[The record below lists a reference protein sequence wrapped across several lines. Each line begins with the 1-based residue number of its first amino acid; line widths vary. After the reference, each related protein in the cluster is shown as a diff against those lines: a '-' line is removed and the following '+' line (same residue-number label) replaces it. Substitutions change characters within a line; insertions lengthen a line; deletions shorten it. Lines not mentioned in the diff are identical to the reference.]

1 MDLAEANPND
11 EELMSKLFECKCGS
25 HFIKFNKW
33 KNDDMLHIEL
43 YQNANEVQIDSI
55 ANEDNFD
62 LYLNKDQALELADTL
77 RDAFEVKTISDTHE
91 SYWPTECG

>member
-25 HFIKFNKW
+25 HFIKFLKW
-33 KNDDMLHIEL
+33 KDDDLLNIEIF
-43 YQNANEVQIDSI
+43 QNANEVQIDSI